1 MWLRQSLRVT
11 SVVVVVVVLEVE
23 MVDVL
28 VAGLAEM
35 VDVLVAGLAEMVDVL
50 VAGLVADL
58 VAAMVVEEEEEALAG
73 RALGLLARV
82 RDHILCCMTVFS
94 TANICS
100 HSFSS
105 SQERRQHLMIREEPK
120 TTLQQQVVSPGQK
133 KNKLCLGRLALCFLK
148 TIWCWI
154 PVSLS

>member
-1 MWLRQSLRVT
+1 
-11 SVVVVVVVLEVE
+11 

-82 RDHILCCMTVFS
+82 RDHILCCMPEFS
-94 TANICS
+94 TVKLCS
-100 HSFSS
+100 HSFSSS

-133 KNKLCLGRLALCFLK
+133 KTSCVSDVYPCVSLK